1 MKGLQIEAASHEK
14 MDAFAEEMQL
24 ILSPPAE
31 EKEADSFPEEWVFK
45 PEEPI

>member
-1 MKGLQIEAASHEK
+1 

-24 ILSPPAE
+24 ILSPSAE